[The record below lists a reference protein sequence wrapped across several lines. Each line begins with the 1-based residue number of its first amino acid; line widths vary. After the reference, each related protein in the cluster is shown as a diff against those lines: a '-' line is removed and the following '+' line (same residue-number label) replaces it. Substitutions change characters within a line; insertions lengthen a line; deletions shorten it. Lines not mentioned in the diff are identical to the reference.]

1 MLRGAWDFML
11 GLAVAARA
19 HHRASRAGAADSR
32 IFDKQLLKPTLE
44 FVDGWEAGWLR
55 GGEWG

>member
-1 MLRGAWDFML
+1 MQRGAWDFML